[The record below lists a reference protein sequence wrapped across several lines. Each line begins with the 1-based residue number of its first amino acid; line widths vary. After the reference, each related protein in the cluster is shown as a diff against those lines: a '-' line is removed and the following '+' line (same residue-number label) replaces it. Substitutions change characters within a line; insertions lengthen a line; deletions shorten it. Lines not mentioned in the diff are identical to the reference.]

1 MKWFKHDTTATTD
14 SKIKKLILRHGAIGY
29 AVYFH
34 CLELI
39 AGDIT
44 DTKVTFELEHDSEII
59 ADNLKIRS
67 DGARSGAVIVEDIMR
82 TIIELGLFEE
92 NNGHVFCFKMLK
104 RMDTSMTSN
113 KSMRTLI
120 AKAKNQSSQAA
131 IETKDCNE
139 SCEHDTI
146 MTESC
151 DIMLEEKRREEN
163 RLEKTRKDEIRV
175 EREREEEGEEIKYI
189 SPQRNDESNFS
200 ASGCVQSECLDE
212 QRKTYVELHKKWV
225 QAGLPLSKS
234 SANDYFTFSCR
245 ELKSALGE
253 WLGMKL
259 APDDYTTALD
269 NYIELARL
277 IKSKGSWMKSVGGFD
292 YFAKHILDFLDG
304 NFDLDKYRSGDSEE
318 KEKPKELTYEER
330 LERTKKLMEKYGIK
344 ESGDR

>member
-1 MKWFKHDTTATTD
+1 MNHHFNTDVAEKYGIEEAILFENIYYWCIKNKANNHNFFDGNYWTYNSVKAFSDMFKYMNPKKITAALKNLEESGLITSGCYNENKYDRTKW
-14 SKIKKLILRHGAIGY
+14 Y
-29 AVYFH
+29 A
-34 CLELI
+34 
-39 AGDIT
+39 IT
-44 DTKVTFELEHDSEII
+44 DFGYSIYQNREM
-59 ADNLKIRS
+59 DNPKTENRN
-67 DGARSGAVIVEDIMR
+67 
-82 TIIELGLFEE
+82 T
-92 NNGHVFCFKMLK
+92 NNGQMIVTDINQIINTNIKPDRETENMIHP
-104 RMDTSMTSN
+104 
-113 KSMRTLI
+113 KS
-120 AKAKNQSSQAA
+120 
-131 IETKDCNE
+131 
-139 SCEHDTI
+139 
-146 MTESC
+146 
-151 DIMLEEKRREEN
+151 
-163 RLEKTRKDEIRV
+163 
-175 EREREEEGEEIKYI
+175 G
-189 SPQRNDESNFS
+189 NDESNFS
-200 ASGCVQSECLDE
+200 ASGCIQSECLDE